1 MSLPDA
7 ALRTI
12 RRHQLLPRGGR
23 VVVALSGG
31 PDSVALLHILLDLQ
45 ARGELVVAAVAHF
58 HHGLRGT
65 DADDDERFSSDLA
78 TSLDLPFHAGR
89 GDVRAR
95 AHAER
100 RSVEDAARI
109 ARYEFLA
116 ETAGRV
122 HASAVAVGHTLDDQA
137 ETFLLRLIRG
147 AGSRGLAGIRP
158 RAGIVI
164 RPLLDIRRATLRDY
178 AQAKKLAFRVD
189 TTNADVTIPRNRV
202 RHELIPRL
210 ERDYSA
216 GIVEVLAREAASA
229 REDEAR
235 LHGEAVDLA
244 ASIVL
249 TRNALEV
256 VLDAPALTAL
266 HPAVGSRVAREA
278 LGHLAGER
286 FLGFEHLQRFLEFVS
301 TGSPG
306 AALSL
311 PGQQA
316 RLRVAAR
323 RPGEAGSADA
333 GRLVVVLGPEPDRR
347 RVSPKPPGGEG
358 GNSFHFPLSIPGEVM
373 LSSQGLAV
381 AADWGEASVMRD
393 GPSRCSARG
402 ARLPLV
408 VRSRKPGDR
417 FQPPGMGGRSRKLQD
432 YLVDRK
438 VPRADRDLL
447 PLVVDD
453 DDRIVWIVG
462 HAVSED
468 FRVTA
473 PSRGVIILKVKPLGG
488 EG

>member
-1 MSLPDA
+1 MCLADA

-12 RRHQLLPRGGR
+12 RRHQLLSRGGR

-58 HHGLRGT
+58 HHGLRGA
-65 DADDDERFSSDLA
+65 DADDDQRFSSDLA
-78 TSLDLPFHAGR
+78 TSLGLPFHAGY

-95 AHAER
+95 ARAER
-100 RSVEDAARI
+100 RSVEDAARLV
-109 ARYEFLA
+109 RYEFLA
-116 ETAGRV
+116 EIVGRV
-122 HASAVAVGHTLDDQA
+122 NASAVAVGHTLDDQA

-178 AQAKKLAFRVD
+178 AQAHKLAFRTD
-189 TTNADVTIPRNRV
+189 PTNADVTIPRNRV
-202 RHELIPRL
+202 RHDLIPRL

-235 LHGEAVDLA
+235 LHGEAIDLA

-249 TRNALEV
+249 TRNAREV

-266 HPAVGSRVAREA
+266 HPAVRSRVAREA
-278 LGHLAGER
+278 LEHLAGER

-306 AALSL
+306 SALSL

-316 RLRVAAR
+316 RLRLAA
-323 RPGEAGSADA
+323 PQGGAA
-333 GRLVVVLGPEPDRR
+333 GRLVVVLGPEPARGVTR
-347 RVSPKPPGGEG
+347 ET
-358 GNSFHFPLSIPGEVM
+358 NSFQFPLSIPGEVM
-373 LSSQGLAV
+373 LSSLGLAV
-381 AADWGEASVMRD
+381 AADWGDASAMRD
-393 GPSRCSARG
+393 GPSGCSALG
-402 ARLPLV
+402 ARLPLM

-417 FQPPGMGGRSRKLQD
+417 FHPPGMGGRSRKLQD

-438 VPRADRDLL
+438 VARSDRDLL
-447 PLVVDD
+447 PLVVDHD
-453 DDRIVWIVG
+453 ERIVWIVG

-473 PSRGVIILKVKPLGG
+473 PSRGVIILKVRPLGG